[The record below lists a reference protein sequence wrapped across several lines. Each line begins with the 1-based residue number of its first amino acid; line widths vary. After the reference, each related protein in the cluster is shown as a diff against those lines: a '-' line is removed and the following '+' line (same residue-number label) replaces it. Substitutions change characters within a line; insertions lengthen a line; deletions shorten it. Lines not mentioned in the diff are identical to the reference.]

1 MNKYYY
7 NSKPLLNKKVLGW
20 FEELGYKKIS
30 GNEED
35 TYEYF
40 TLSNQYNKT
49 FCIEISRKYIHFYPS
64 KKCARNIRN
73 RFTCDTTKT
82 AIFACIKEVERRY
95 GLSKEE

>member
-64 KKCARNIRN
+64 KKC
-73 RFTCDTTKT
+73 TTKT